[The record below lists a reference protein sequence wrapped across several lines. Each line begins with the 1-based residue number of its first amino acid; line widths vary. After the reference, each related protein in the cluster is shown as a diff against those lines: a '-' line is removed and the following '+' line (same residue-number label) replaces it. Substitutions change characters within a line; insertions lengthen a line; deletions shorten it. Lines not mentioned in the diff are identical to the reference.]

1 MKHQKRETDS
11 KKIADEILHQIGGSV
26 ILVLLFLAVA
36 AIGMV
41 GWLSISSKK
50 KELVQESNAAA
61 NQLTGFL
68 NGYTKSMEQLAV
80 NPQIKD
86 VMRETKSGGDLW
98 QSEKMETVM
107 DNLVKIANTDTE
119 NVMSAWISDLDSS
132 TLAQSDGFNS
142 EEGWDITG
150 RGWYPCIENK
160 ETFLTEP
167 YVDSS
172 TEKIILSIASPVID
186 DETGAVLG
194 AVGVDLSLEHMTE
207 IMEEYKIGRNG
218 YILLMS
224 EKGTFL
230 YHPDGDVIQ
239 KNIKETNITQN
250 VVDAVLSKKSEFLK
264 YKADGHTKYGFIQL
278 AGDTG
283 YIVLSSLDFSEY
295 YEVLA
300 FMVIVLIFIFA
311 VGIILIAI
319 RIRKS
324 TASLTKP
331 IMELNLTAQ
340 QLADGDLD
348 VNLDITSKNE
358 IGELGESFQKTV
370 SRLKEYIGYI
380 DETAEVLAQIAD
392 GKLSIDLKRDYAGEF
407 QKVKTALLN
416 ISGSMNQVMVGINE
430 SSERVSVGAN
440 DLLQL
445 PKYWRKVQ
453 KSRLHR
459 LSR

>member
-239 KNIKETNITQN
+239 KNIKETNI
-250 VVDAVLSKKSEFLK
+250 VIPFL
-264 YKADGHTKYGFIQL
+264 L
-278 AGDTG
+278 
-283 YIVLSSLDFSEY
+283 
-295 YEVLA
+295 
-300 FMVIVLIFIFA
+300 
-311 VGIILIAI
+311 
-319 RIRKS
+319 RK
-324 TASLTKP
+324 
-331 IMELNLTAQ
+331 
-340 QLADGDLD
+340 
-348 VNLDITSKNE
+348 
-358 IGELGESFQKTV
+358 
-370 SRLKEYIGYI
+370 
-380 DETAEVLAQIAD
+380 
-392 GKLSIDLKRDYAGEF
+392 
-407 QKVKTALLN
+407 
-416 ISGSMNQVMVGINE
+416 
-430 SSERVSVGAN
+430 
-440 DLLQL
+440 
-445 PKYWRKVQ
+445 
-453 KSRLHR
+453 
-459 LSR
+459 